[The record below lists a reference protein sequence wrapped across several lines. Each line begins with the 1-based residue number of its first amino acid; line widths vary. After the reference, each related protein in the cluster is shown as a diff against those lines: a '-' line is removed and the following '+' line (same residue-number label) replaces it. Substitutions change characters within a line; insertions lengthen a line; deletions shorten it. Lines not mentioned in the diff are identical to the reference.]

1 MAVFSKTRF
10 TPEPALGM
18 ENAATEAA
26 EPDKSDTKAE
36 PQQDSVNT
44 EKDEF
49 HSDNRKQAG
58 VKKIE
63 AAATVWSKWHM
74 IAAYTN
80 IWLIYFFASIM
91 EVVVRTLDPFVTSS
105 FQKHSL
111 TAAMGIISSIVGGL
125 SKLAIAKILDT
136 VGRPQGLALT
146 LFLWVMGLVMM
157 AACTNVETY
166 AAAQVFSSTGAQ
178 GVSYCL
184 TIFIADTTS
193 LLNRPLMLAF
203 ATSPYIVTTW
213 IGGPMANSVLAGP
226 GWRWGF
232 GVWAIV
238 TPVVVLPLVALF
250 GWNQHKAKEQGLSPE
265 SSTRC
270 LSLSSIRDFAIEVD
284 LIGLLLLAG
293 GMALFLLPFALW
305 QYQDQGWRSP
315 MIICMIIFGGLLVI
329 AFIARERFLAPVTF
343 IPLRLPTDRT
353 VFFAGLMFTFV
364 FANSLI
370 WGSFFTSMLLVVWN
384 TGITKATYISNIYRV
399 GSCAS
404 GLVLGYFLKKTGR
417 FKWVAALYAL
427 PLMLL
432 GVGLMIYFRRA
443 SQGIGYVIMTQIFV
457 AFAGGPMVIAGEM
470 AMMAPSE
477 HQYIAVIIAILD
489 LFAGVGNAIGRAISS
504 AIWSGT
510 FRDALAKRLPSDA
523 PIDSI
528 YGSLPI
534 QLSYDPGSPERD
546 AISDAY
552 SESQRY
558 MLITSTCFVA
568 VGWVCT
574 WLWRDIRLRDKVQVQ
589 GHVV

>member
-1 MAVFSKTRF
+1 MGVFSKTMF
-10 TPEPALGM
+10 SPVPASGV
-18 ENAATEAA
+18 ETAATEAA
-26 EPDKSDTKAE
+26 EPEKSNTKAE
-36 PQQDSVNT
+36 PQQDLLNI
-44 EKDEF
+44 EKEEA
-49 HSDNRKQAG
+49 HSDERKQAG
-58 VKKIE
+58 VRKIE
-63 AAATVWSKWHM
+63 AAASVWSKWHL
-74 IAAYTN
+74 IAAYAN
-80 IWLIYFFASIM
+80 IWLIYFLISIM
-91 EVVVRTLDPFVTSS
+91 EVVVRTMDPFVTST
-105 FQKHSL
+105 FGRHSL

-184 TIFIADTTS
+184 TIFIADTTT

-238 TPVVVLPLVALF
+238 TPAVVLPLAVLF
-250 GWNQHKAKEQGLSPE
+250 GWNQHKAKKQGLSPE
-265 SSTRC
+265 NSTR
-270 LSLSSIRDFAIEVD
+270 SLGLGSIRDFSIEVD
-284 LIGLLLLAG
+284 LVGLLLLAG

-329 AFIARERFLAPVTF
+329 AFIAWEKFLAPVTF
-343 IPLRLPTDRT
+343 IPLRLLADRT
-353 VFFAGLMFTFV
+353 VFFAGLMFTFI

-404 GLVLGYFLKKTGR
+404 GLVLAWLMRITGR
-417 FKWVAALYAL
+417 VKWVAVTAVG
-427 PLMLL
+427 LMLL
-432 GVGLMIYFRRA
+432 GVGLMIYFRQA
-443 SQGIGYVIMTQIFV
+443 SQDIGYVIMTQIFV
-457 AFAGGPMVIAGEM
+457 AFAGGPIVIAGEM

-489 LFAGVGNAIGRAISS
+489 LYAGVGNAIGRAISS
-504 AIWSGT
+504 VIWAGT
-510 FRDALAKRLPSDA
+510 FKAALAKRLPSDA

-534 QLSYDPGSPERD
+534 QMSYEPGSPERD

-558 MLITSTCFVA
+558 MLITSTCL
-568 VGWVCT
+568 VGAGWFCT
-574 WLWRDIRLRDKVQVQ
+574 WLWRDIRIKDKVQVQ
-589 GHVV
+589 GYVV